1 MSPDLAAEFEHL
13 NTRVDAMIDRVTT
26 YAPDVQDA
34 PVGKSYS
41 PLKAVEH
48 MFLVDKDYVK
58 LVEGF
63 DKAKFAGKGGKPTLF
78 YRFILRGMAK
88 PASFAAP
95 TLKKF
100 SPDNAMPL
108 EDSAKKWRDS
118 RAKLIAH
125 MANFSDDEGAI
136 KHALFGLMSPRDF
149 FILLE
154 KHQDYHDVRLPS

>member
-13 NTRVDAMIDRVTT
+13 NSRVDAMIDRVAT

-41 PLKAVEH
+41 PLRAIEH
-48 MFLVDKDYVK
+48 MYLVDKDYVK

-63 DKAKFAGKGGKPTLF
+63 DKAKFAGKGGKPTFF

-108 EDSAKKWRDS
+108 EDSAKKWREA

-125 MANFSDDEGAI
+125 MANFGDDEGAI

-149 FILLE
+149 FIILE
-154 KHQDYHDVRLPS
+154 KHQDYHDVRLPK

>member
-1 MSPDLAAEFEHL
+1 MSPDLAAEYEHL
-13 NTRVDAMIDRVTT
+13 NTRVDVMIDRVKGYSPET
-26 YAPDVQDA
+26 QSA

-41 PLKAVEH
+41 PLKALEH
-48 MFLVDKDYVK
+48 MYLVDKDYVK
-58 LVEGF
+58 LAGAF
-63 DKAKFAGKGGKPTLF
+63 DKAKFVGKSGKPTFF

-95 TLKKF
+95 TIKKF
-100 SPDNAMPL
+100 SPDSAMPL
-108 EDSAKKWRDS
+108 DESAKKWREA

-125 MANFSDDEGAI
+125 MANFGDDEGAI
-136 KHALFGLMSPRDF
+136 KHPLFGLMSPRDF